1 MVSPETSQ
9 TSLPRRN
16 LLICGLHRSGTS
28 LITRSLAAHPQITGF
43 HKTGTIEDEGQFLQ
57 TVMPLEIVYGSVGR
71 FGFDPRAHLTESSIL
86 NTPENGR
93 KLLSEWSR
101 HWDMSRPVRVEK
113 TPSNL
118 LRMRLLN
125 RLLEPARFVIVT
137 RHPVAACL
145 ATLKWTEGGL
155 FSLLSHWVHC
165 YRIARDDA
173 ASLPHV
179 IWTSYEA
186 FVARPEQELNRLLQF
201 AGLEPAPSI
210 ASALQSENEK
220 YFRQWRELYFGDGE
234 RAIAQKPPVHYRSPV
249 TRLKD
254 RIAREQQERA
264 LPLYRRQENLRNHY
278 EALDAASLL
287 EPAIAEFGYSFTDFG
302 RAPNITPGAGLA

>member
-1 MVSPETSQ
+1 MISPETAQRLSGC
-9 TSLPRRN
+9 S

-43 HKTGTIEDEGQFLQ
+43 RNTGAIEDEGQFLQ

-71 FGFDPRAHLTESSIL
+71 FGFDPRAHLTEASIL

-93 KLLSEWSR
+93 KLFSEWSR

-145 ATLKWTEGGL
+145 ATLKWTEGSL

-201 AGLEPAPSI
+201 AGLEPVPGIAP
-210 ASALQSENEK
+210 ALKSENEK
-220 YFRQWRELYFGDGE
+220 YFQQWRERYFGDGQ

-254 RIAREQQERA
+254 RIAREQQERS

-287 EPAIAEFGYSFTDFG
+287 EPAIAEFGYSFTDLDKSPAIKPDVG
-302 RAPNITPGAGLA
+302 SA